1 MMTLGDVVD
10 NNSTTTT
17 TTTTVSVLSSSVY
30 PPPLATHEDVVAS
43 KELFLD
49 TLDKF
54 HNALG
59 TRLHV

>member
-1 MMTLGDVVD
+1 LMTLGDVVE
-10 NNSTTTT
+10 NNTTTT
-17 TTTTVSVLSSSVY
+17 NTATVSVLSSSVY
-30 PPPLATHEDVVAS
+30 PPPLATHQDVVAS